1 MSSQKFPA
9 APIDQAVIELSLD
22 SASPLLVEVGG
33 QSSKQSYLDRLRI
46 DDAVVRVY
54 ALTALLA
61 LGERIANNVLD
72 AALKLA
78 PHSAHLRRVLV
89 RESLLDFRL
98 DLADQIINL
107 EQAESGKSQQL
118 LTQLMRAQVSN
129 DYNAQ
134 ADLYEQLYLQT
145 GDMGHLAAACTLA
158 LDRMHWQ
165 VALKP
170 LMRMLFV
177 RINGLEETLVQ
188 TLEMLGR
195 ADAQTEFA
203 MLARVVSKLDG
214 YLFVRAYAMAQ
225 LLFWK
230 EDYRGCLDF
239 LNGSNAL
246 SASEN
251 SSPILPNLAAKC
263 AEALADYRQAAL
275 WYEQQN
281 GAQKDVMLEPARF
294 IDDLEKRATLGISLL
309 RPDPRTT
316 YFVMTGFPRSGTT
329 LLENALNAHPL
340 IATCEET
347 SSLIGTFSTAYG
359 LPTESLVASA
369 SLDQRAGAHRDL
381 YYRNLDR
388 YVGKPAATV
397 VIDKTP
403 IISANIKYMEK
414 LFPNKRYVFSIR
426 HPYDVVLSNWKQVY
440 GQNIAMAAFNNIHD
454 ACVLYDHVMTDWFE
468 VFPGA
473 TDRVYYV
480 RYEELVSDFRRV
492 VDGALGFLGVAWTD
506 EVLKFAEHAAKR
518 SVRTPSYAKVR
529 QGLTIGVQTS
539 WKNFEFLFDEKCRA
553 LLDPW
558 SKRFGYSD

>member
-9 APIDQAVIELSLD
+9 TPFDQAVIEFSLD

-33 QSSKQSYLDRLRI
+33 QSNKQSCLDRLRI
-46 DDAVVRVY
+46 DDTVVRIH
-54 ALTALLA
+54 ALTTLLA
-61 LGERIANNVLD
+61 LGERINESVL
-72 AALKLA
+72 AVALKLA
-78 PHSAHLRRVLV
+78 PLSAHLRRLLV
-89 RESLLDFRL
+89 RELLQDFRF
-98 DLADQIINL
+98 DLADEIIAL
-107 EQAESGKSQQL
+107 EQAEAGKSQQR
-118 LTQLMRAQVSN
+118 LTQLMRAQASN
-129 DYNAQ
+129 DYVSQ
-134 ADLYEQLYLQT
+134 CELYHQLYLQT
-145 GDMGHLAAACTLA
+145 GDLGYIAAACNLA
-158 LDRMHWQ
+158 LERLHWQ
-165 VALKP
+165 AALKP
-170 LMRMLFV
+170 VMRMMFV
-177 RINGLEETLVQ
+177 RTAGLEETLVQ
-188 TLEMLGR
+188 ALEMLGR
-195 ADAQTEFA
+195 ADAKSEFA
-203 MLARVVSKLDG
+203 LLARAISKLDG

-230 EDYRGCLDF
+230 EDYRGCLGF